1 MTIQVNPAPGKPGQ
15 PKRDAPVRPPVRSA
29 SAAPVLVKVP
39 PPFSVRLSQFLWI
52 ISFAV
57 GGFTAVYFF
66 VIRQELL
73 PLIAD
78 VARGVTKGRDD
89 ETYTA
94 AADIVFWVVFAIV
107 VGVLLVQITL
117 MVSFMGRRPNIRWWQ
132 LATFVVQALLI
143 PMSPEWVALGK
154 RGEPL
159 SFLLAAQA
167 ALVLLAL
174 LCSVMPKAIAWSAR
188 QHEIRRGPE
197 APSSTDF

>member
-1 MTIQVNPAPGKPGQ
+1 MTIQVNPAPGKPEP
-15 PKRDAPVRPPVRSA
+15 PKRDAPVRPPVRGA

-78 VARGVTKGRDD
+78 VARGVTEGRDD
-89 ETYTA
+89 ETYTT
-94 AADIVFWVVFAIV
+94 AADIVFWVVFTLV
-107 VGVLLVQITL
+107 VGLLLTQITL

-132 LATFVVQALLI
+132 LATFVMQALLV

-159 SFLLAAQA
+159 SLLLAAQA

-188 QHEIRRGPE
+188 QHDVRRGPE
-197 APSSTDF
+197 SPPSTDF